1 MDLDI
6 INFKNRKENPNL
18 ISLFWNWD
26 LMVRTL
32 IEVTKE
38 DLTAMNPQK
47 GDPSKGDIDWGTFTW
62 GEGIP
67 SHLTMQS
74 L

>member
-1 MDLDI
+1 
-6 INFKNRKENPNL
+6 
-18 ISLFWNWD
+18 
-26 LMVRTL
+26 MVRTL